1 MTCEKTFVPKP
12 RGYHRIDLKPHEY
25 QPLMEIHPYIFNYSK
40 HAEIKKHVSSISE
53 EHWIDIVYPEHRAVI
68 QLTYK
73 ALKGKKI
80 DLKNKDFLTELIDDS
95 YKLTSKHQIKA
106 YAIDENIIKT
116 PSGKTATIFE
126 LEGDVPSQF
135 QFYITDTTN
144 HFLRGALYFR
154 TSTKNDSL
162 APVIEYI
169 KTDIVQMLNS
179 LEWRKEK

>member
-1 MTCEKTFVPKP
+1 MACETTYLPKP
-12 RGYHRIDLKPHEY
+12 KGFHRIDLPLPKY
-25 QPLMEIHPYIFNYSK
+25 QVLKEKHPYTFNYSSYAVAK
-40 HAEIKKHVSSISE
+40 QHTSKTAEA
-53 EHWIDIVYPEHRAVI
+53 HWIDIVYPQHRAVI

-73 ALKGKKI
+73 DLKGNKI
-80 DLKNKDFLTELIDDS
+80 DFKNKNFLNELVNDS

-106 YAIDENIIKT
+106 YAIDETLIKT

-162 APVIEYI
+162 APVISYI
-169 KTDIVQMLNS
+169 KKDIIYMLNS
-179 LEWRKEK
+179 LDWK